1 MNRNTFLAFAAALAV
16 LSACTCRD
24 GAGEL
29 EAAFRNPPEST
40 KPWTYWYW
48 IDDNISME
56 GITRDLE
63 AMAEV
68 GIGEAFIGN
77 VTDTRLNFVSPG
89 EQDRKMVNRGQ
100 VPVLSDAWWE
110 CVEHA
115 VREAERL
122 GIKVGMFNCPGWS
135 QSGGPWVNPGQAMR
149 YLASTELRVSG
160 PCKLRKRL
168 GVPAEHFQQVAVQ
181 AFSVPASDSDRLCEH
196 APRVRCAELSDANL
210 LFDGDPN
217 TAVRFDRYPLTFE
230 LDLDEPY
237 TVRSLTIR
245 PASKQ
250 IGSDDPYT
258 FSSTSLYGPMRM
270 SAKVRVE
277 AKDAAG
283 KWREVASRDIDRAN
297 LWPHI
302 GPMVFGP
309 VCESFPAVTASEFRI
324 VFPEGRNGV
333 IGEIELSGAAR
344 LSHYVEKQL
353 GKMSSS
359 TQIAYDTYSWKP
371 SAEADDRSLI
381 VDPACVVDLTECTD
395 TAGFLAWD
403 VPPGEWIVLRTGMVP
418 TGTKN
423 KPTLKEGR
431 GYEVDKM
438 NRDAARAHFDAFAGE
453 LLRRMPPE
461 QRKGLR
467 HVIADSYEQGS
478 LNWTEGFAEEFAA
491 AYGYDP
497 YPWLPVLTGRI
508 VESADRSDRFL
519 WDMRR
524 LVADKIASGYV
535 RGLREKCE
543 ENGLTLW
550 LENYGHW
557 GFPGEFLNYGGASH
571 QVGGEFW
578 LTDRNRRSY
587 TVECRA
593 ASSAAHIYGKNLVS
607 AEAFTASF
615 TFRQMP
621 RDLKLLGDWAWTEGI
636 NHYVL
641 HLYIH
646 QPDERKPGMNA
657 WFGTDFNR
665 HSTWFHSTKSYFEYV
680 RRSCAMLQ
688 SGRNVA
694 DVAYF
699 IGEDAPKMTGSMV
712 PALPAGYQ
720 YDFVNA
726 EVLKDARVVNGRIVL
741 SSGADYAIL
750 VLPPQKT
757 MRPEM
762 LEIFSRLVGLGAS
775 LLGYAPE
782 TSPSNRDYPGCDD
795 RVSQLAAEMWNGM
808 DGISATERHYGKGVI
823 LCGIGLQEA
832 LDRLGVAP
840 DLIIPDVPQEILF
853 THRAGDGFEFYF
865 LSNQSDASVSGTFGF
880 DVEGRQPELWNAET
894 GEIRDLPRFE
904 QRAGRTYVPLEFEPA
919 DSWFIVFRK
928 NVAEVDP
935 EADANFPIF
944 RKFQELN
951 DGWNVTFLPVYDESR
966 LMEFEE
972 LADWTKSSD
981 PYVRYFSGTAVYKR
995 SFEYSPDFEGAV
1007 WLDLGAVHAIADVT
1021 VNGQPFRTLWRP
1033 PYRVDISEA
1042 LKEGDNTLEVAVTN
1056 CWLNRLVG
1064 DLQPG
1069 TRRYTWTP
1077 YIDWSAETPLL
1088 PSGLVGPVT
1097 LCLSFTG
1104 QS

>member
-1 MNRNTFLAFAAALAV
+1 MSKNTLLAFAAVLAAW
-16 LSACTCRD
+16 SACNRMD
-24 GAGEL
+24 RAAAL
-29 EAAFRNPPEST
+29 EADFRNPPEST

-48 IDDNISME
+48 IDDNISKE

-89 EQDRKMVNRGQ
+89 EQERKMVNRGQ

-122 GIKVGMFNCPGWS
+122 DIKVGMFNCPGWS
-135 QSGGPWVNPGQAMR
+135 QSGGPWVEPGQAMR
-149 YLASTELRVSG
+149 YLSSTELRVSG
-160 PCKLRKRL
+160 PCKLRKQL
-168 GVPAEHFQQVAVQ
+168 ETPAKYFQQVAVQ
-181 AFSVPASDSDRLCEH
+181 AFPAPVNDSDRLCEH
-196 APRVRCAELSDANL
+196 APHVRCTELSDANL
-210 LFDGDPN
+210 LFDGDIN
-217 TAVRFDRYPLTFE
+217 TSVRFERYPLTFE
-230 LDLDEPY
+230 IELDKPY
-237 TVRSLTIR
+237 TVRSLIIR
-245 PASKQ
+245 PASRQ
-250 IGSDDPYT
+250 ISPDAPYT
-258 FSSTSLYGPMRM
+258 FSSASLYGPMRM
-270 SAKVRVE
+270 SAKVCVE
-277 AKDAAG
+277 AKDANG
-283 KWREVASRDIDRAN
+283 EWCEVASRDIDRAN

-309 VCESFPAVTASEFRI
+309 VCESFPAVTAREFRI

-371 SAEADDRSLI
+371 SVEADDRSLT
-381 VDPACVVDLTECTD
+381 VDPAYVIDLTECTD
-395 TAGFLAWD
+395 SAGFLTWD

-438 NRDAARAHFDAFAGE
+438 NRDAVHAHFDAFAGE
-453 LLRRMPPE
+453 LLRRMPSK

-478 LNWTEGFAEEFAA
+478 LNWTEGFAEEFTA

-524 LVADKIASGYV
+524 LVADKIATGYV

-578 LTDRNRRSY
+578 LTDRKQRSY

-593 ASSAAHIYGKNLVS
+593 ASSAAHTYGKNLVS

-621 RDLKLLGDWAWTEGI
+621 CDLKLLGDWAWTEGI

-665 HSTWFHSTKSYFEYV
+665 HSTWFHSMKSYFDYV
-680 RRSCAMLQ
+680 RRSCALLQ
-688 SGRNVA
+688 SGHNVA
-694 DVAYF
+694 DIAYF
-699 IGEDAPKMTGSMV
+699 IGEDVPKMTGPMV
-712 PALPAGYQ
+712 PKLPAGYQ
-720 YDFVNA
+720 YDFINA

-762 LEIFSRLVGLGAS
+762 LKVLSRLVKQGAS
-775 LLGYAPE
+775 LLGCAPE
-782 TSPSNRDYPGCDD
+782 SSPSNRGYPDCDD
-795 RVSQLAAEMWNGM
+795 RVSQLAAAMWDGM
-808 DGISATERHYGKGVI
+808 DGISMTERCYGKGHI
-823 LCGIGLQEA
+823 FCGIGLQEA
-832 LDRLGVAP
+832 LNQLDVGP
-840 DLIIPDVPQEILF
+840 DLIIPAIPQEILF
-853 THRAGDGFEFYF
+853 AHRAGDGFELYF
-865 LSNQSDASVSGTFGF
+865 LSNQSKDSISGTFGF
-880 DVEGRQPELWNAET
+880 DVTDRQPELWNAET
-894 GEIRDLPRFE
+894 GEIRDLPQFE
-904 QRAGRTYVPLEFEPA
+904 QRAGQTYVPLEFGPA

-928 NVAEVDP
+928 RASTSDSIS
-935 EADANFPIF
+935 DANFPVF
-944 RKFQELN
+944 RNLKELN
-951 DGWNVTFLPVYDESR
+951 GCWNVTFRPVYDTTRETI
-966 LMEFEE
+966 FGE
-972 LADWTKSSD
+972 LTDWGLNDD
-981 PYVRYFSGTAVYKR
+981 PYIRYFSGTATYKT
-995 SFEYSPDFEGAV
+995 SFKYRTGSEKNI
-1007 WLDLGAVHAIADVT
+1007 WLDLGAVYALADVT
-1021 VNGQPFRTLWRP
+1021 LNGQPFRTLWRP
-1033 PYRVDISEA
+1033 PYKVNISEA

-1069 TRRYTWTP
+1069 ARKYTWAP
-1077 YIDWSAETPLL
+1077 YVDWNAETPLL
-1088 PSGLVGPVT
+1088 PSGLIGPVT
-1097 LCLSFTG
+1097 LQTDECY
-1104 QS
+1104 

>member
-1 MNRNTFLAFAAALAV
+1 MSRNPPLAFVAALAI
-16 LSACTCRD
+16 LSACNRMG
-24 GAGEL
+24 GAEEL
-29 EAAFRNPPEST
+29 EAVFRNPPEST

-48 IDDNISME
+48 IDDNISKE
-56 GITRDLE
+56 GITHDLE
-63 AMAEV
+63 AMAKV

-135 QSGGPWVNPGQAMR
+135 QSGGPWVKPEQAMR
-149 YLASTELRVSG
+149 YLVSTELRVSG

-168 GVPAEHFQQVAVQ
+168 GAPAEYFQQVAVQ
-181 AFSVPASDSDRLCEH
+181 AFPVPASDSDRLCGH
-196 APRVRCAELSDANL
+196 TPHVRCAELSDANL

-217 TAVRFDRYPLTFE
+217 TAVRFKRYPLTFE
-230 LDLDEPY
+230 IELDEPY
-237 TVRSLTIR
+237 TARSLIIR
-245 PASKQ
+245 PAFRQ
-250 IGSDDPYT
+250 IGPDDPYT
-258 FSSTSLYGPMRM
+258 FSSASLYGPMRM

-277 AKDAAG
+277 VKTADG
-283 KWREVASRDIDRAN
+283 EWREVASRDIDRAN

-309 VCESFPAVTASEFRI
+309 ICESFPAVTAREFRI
-324 VFPEGRNGV
+324 VFPEGRDGV

-359 TQIAYDTYSWKP
+359 TQIAYDTYSWEP
-371 SAEADDRSLI
+371 SAEVDDRSLT
-381 VDPACVVDLTECTD
+381 VDPTCVVDLTERTD
-395 TAGFLAWD
+395 SMGLLTWD

-461 QRKGLR
+461 QREGLR

-478 LNWTEGFAEEFAA
+478 LNWTEGFAEEFVTV
-491 AYGYDP
+491 YGYDP

-508 VESADRSDRFL
+508 VESTDRSDRFL

-524 LVADKIASGYV
+524 LIADKIASGYV

-578 LTDRNRRSY
+578 LTDRNQRSY

-665 HSTWFHSTKSYFEYV
+665 HSTWFHSTKSYFEYI
-680 RRSCAMLQ
+680 RRSCALLQ
-688 SGRNVA
+688 SGRNLA

-699 IGEDAPKMTGSMV
+699 IGEDAPKMTGPMI

-741 SSGADYAIL
+741 ASGADYANL

-762 LEIFSRLVGLGAS
+762 LEILSRLAGQGAS

-795 RVSQLAAEMWNGM
+795 RVSQISAAMWNGM
-808 DGISATERHYGKGVI
+808 DGISVTERRYGKGHI
-823 LCGIGLQEA
+823 FCGIGIQEA
-832 LDRLGVAP
+832 LSRLGVGP
-840 DLIIPDVPQEILF
+840 DLIIPAIPQEILF
-853 THRAGDGFEFYF
+853 THRAGDGFELYF
-865 LSNQSDASVSGTFGF
+865 LSNQSEDAVSGTFGF
-880 DVEGRQPELWNAET
+880 DVANRQPELWNAET
-894 GEIRDLPRFE
+894 GEIRDLPLFE
-904 QRAGRTYVPLEFEPA
+904 QRAGRTYVPLEFGPA

-928 NVAEVDP
+928 RAVVSNSGSDT
-935 EADANFPIF
+935 NFPTF
-944 RKFQELN
+944 RNLQELN
-951 DGWNVTFLPVYDESR
+951 GNWNVAFRPVYDTAREMTFR
-966 LMEFEE
+966 E
-972 LADWTKSSD
+972 LDDWTQNDD
-981 PYVRYFSGTAVYKR
+981 PYIRYFSGTATYKM
-995 SFEYSPDFEGAV
+995 SFEYRAGAEKNV
-1007 WLDLGAVHAIADVT
+1007 WLDLGTVHALADVT
-1021 VNGQPFRTLWRP
+1021 LNGQSFRTLWRP
-1033 PYRVDISEA
+1033 PYRGDISEA
-1042 LKEGDNTLEVAVTN
+1042 LKEGYNTIEVTVTN
-1056 CWLNRLVG
+1056 CWLNRLIG
-1064 DLQPG
+1064 DLQFG
-1069 TRRYTWTP
+1069 ARKYTWVP
-1077 YIDWSAETPLL
+1077 YVDWNAETPLL
-1088 PSGLVGPVT
+1088 PSGLIGPVT
-1097 LCLSFTG
+1097 LLTRE
-1104 QS
+1104 